1 MHSARYGQNS
11 ADVVLDIQ
19 EPDGMTRDELRQFI
33 AGALAAA
40 DSFEIAGATVAWQPE
55 QDLGEFREAVLTA
68 ASAMHWEEVR
78 DWTERKN
85 TAMSGMAALLWFED
99 HTPDPAREL
108 PSWRWVAL
116 QDSDHQSGY
125 LRTLSAV
132 RSELATEPSVAEAL
146 EWALRTFVTGPHEVI
161 AYSKLPESTFRFCWE
176 ESRLRFY
183 PAGMNASPR
192 RVAAAAPCPHSAR
205 IWDCGVEPKKARRR
219 A

>member
-1 MHSARYGQNS
+1 
-11 ADVVLDIQ
+11 
-19 EPDGMTRDELRQFI
+19 MTRDELRQFI

-146 EWALRTFVTGPHEVI
+146 EWALRTFVTGPHEVSPI
-161 AYSKLPESTFRFCWE
+161 PSCPNRHSVSVGKRAACDSIQ
-176 ESRLRFY
+176 
-183 PAGMNASPR
+183 PAMNASPR